1 MVKAENFLPVLRAPP
16 SRGAHSLCIPQK
28 TSPMGNEFLGRKA
41 EKGEGTCR
49 WSPSRRT
56 CAGVWRRRLSACWTR
71 AFHYTVCL
79 LSVSG
84 DLGQQSPDKS
94 LGGEEK
100 RGAVSQPIRG
110 PEETLHQQHKL
121 PTCLSF
127 LPQLFALKTMDSLWI
142 FEKKK
147 TS

>member
-49 WSPSRRT
+49 WSPGRRT

-94 LGGEEK
+94 LEVGGAGGCVTAHQRP
-100 RGAVSQPIRG
+100 RGDTAPTTQTSDLSLFSSSAFC
-110 PEETLHQQHKL
+110 PENHGLL
-121 PTCLSF
+121 VDF
-127 LPQLFALKTMDSLWI
+127 F
-142 FEKKK
+142 
-147 TS
+147 